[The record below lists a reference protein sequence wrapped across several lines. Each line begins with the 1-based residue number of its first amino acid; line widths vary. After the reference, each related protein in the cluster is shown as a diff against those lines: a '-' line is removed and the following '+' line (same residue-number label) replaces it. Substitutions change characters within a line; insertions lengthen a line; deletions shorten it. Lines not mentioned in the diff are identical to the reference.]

1 MILGGGGGT
10 RVGEGSVI
18 GAGSVVRQ
26 SVPAGSVVMGN
37 PAKVVARVQD
47 MLRFWEAE
55 MLGLPWAD
63 LIARREGAF
72 DAAMEPELQR
82 LRQKYF
88 FERDPK

>member
-1 MILGGGGGT
+1 M
-10 RVGEGSVI
+10 I

-37 PAKVVARVQD
+37 PARVVARVQD
-47 MLRFWEAE
+47 MLRFWEAD
-55 MLGLPWAD
+55 MLGLSWKD

-82 LRQKYF
+82 LRQKHF
-88 FERDPK
+88 FGGISSRKGMLRSS